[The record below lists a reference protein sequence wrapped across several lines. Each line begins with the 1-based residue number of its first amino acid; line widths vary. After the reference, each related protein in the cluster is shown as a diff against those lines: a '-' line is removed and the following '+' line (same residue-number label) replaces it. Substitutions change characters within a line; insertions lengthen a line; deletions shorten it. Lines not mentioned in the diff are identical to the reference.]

1 MAAAKPSVYVETT
14 IPSYLAARPSRDLI
28 VAAHQQV
35 TWEWWQT
42 RRQEYELFVSTAVIG
57 EIGRGDPEA
66 AARRLG
72 FVDGLPV
79 LQPVDEIRTLAT
91 AYERELG
98 LAPSAR
104 TDLVHLAYAVLYET
118 DYLVTWNC
126 THLANGHVIRRL
138 VQVNADASR
147 FTPTVVT
154 PDVLLA
160 RETGEVP

>member
-1 MAAAKPSVYVETT
+1 MLPSVYLEST

-35 TWEWWQT
+35 TWDWWRT
-42 RRQEYELFVSTAVIG
+42 RRDEYELFISREVIG

-66 AARRLG
+66 AERRLEL
-72 FVDGLPV
+72 VAGLTS
-79 LQPVDEIRTLAT
+79 LETVDEIRTLAE

-98 LAPSAR
+98 LAVGAR

-118 DYLVTWNC
+118 DYLLTWNC

-138 VQVNADASR
+138 VEVNAKTGR
-147 FTPTVVT
+147 FTPVVVT
-154 PDVLLA
+154 PDVLLG